1 MTTYTADHLQALR
14 DALASGEHR
23 VSYEG
28 KSVEYRSVAD
38 LKAAI
43 AEVESAIARDTG
55 RTKVRQIRVTTS
67 KGF

>member
-43 AEVESAIARDTG
+43 ADVESAIARDAG
-55 RTKVRQIRVTTS
+55 RIKVRQIRVITS